1 MSSFTSWGGAIFG
14 ARRSAV
20 RRGWLLALLPGLVFL
35 LVFFLYPLL
44 LIAFRSVTDPG
55 PHNYV
60 TVLGDPV
67 YRKVLGTT
75 FRIAFITTLATMALG
90 YPYAY
95 LMSRSSRGVAALMT
109 GVVLMPFWSSLLVRT
124 FSWTVL
130 LQDTGLINTLLIH
143 LRFISQP
150 LSLIR
155 TGLGVEIGMVH
166 VLLPYMVL
174 PLYATMSGIDRTLI
188 AAAEGLGAAP
198 RRAFRRIF
206 LPLSLPGVYAGATL
220 VFMLSVGFYITPSLL
235 GDPGDAMLG
244 EVIVNQVTHFGFGL
258 GAALGMVLLIVT
270 LAILGAAAGALRLQG
285 RSRRGD

>member
-1 MSSFTSWGGAIFG
+1 
-14 ARRSAV
+14 V